1 MSGNL
6 IQSKKQAEARVYE
19 RARAELADPY
29 LTQRQAAELLEISVS
44 TLVRWKARG
53 SGPKATKFGGRV
65 RYRLSDLRKFM
76 KSPNAD
82 DQA

>member
-6 IQSKKQAEARVYE
+6 FQSKKQAEALAYV
-19 RARAELADPY
+19 RAREELADPH

-44 TLVRWKARG
+44 TLVRWKARKI
-53 SGPKATKFGGRV
+53 GPKATKFGGRV
-65 RYRLSDLRKFM
+65 RYRLSDLREFM